1 MPTDTHGL
9 FHMTIKSTAVN
20 LYTQTSSNP
29 QSQNVRIC
37 GINFPSDQDMGGYQ
51 GAPYTY
57 EIKQVSG
64 AAAGTIFPQSGI
76 QDWNSY
82 NCQAIPGDPDFR
94 HQWYWG
100 LNAGEYYEI
109 KSTNYFGDVKIF
121 GFYTNPISNW
131 GTIPE
136 DHGVLL
142 TFQPATNALEASLF
156 TKDVPSAL
164 RTDITFTDSTNVF
177 PNKPI
182 IPNGQTQNWYSLNYQ
197 LSPFV
202 NSSNSTW
209 NAFNC
214 EKEGGVNNGG
224 DCTPVGG
231 NNHYQKHTVDLSGPA
246 DGGSWGWDIPD
257 GSGGN
262 TRVILVWAEIGE
274 YFTPTSWNCSGS
286 PNWDCI
292 DPGDGSGTYSSLVDC
307 NTACVE
313 SYDCISV
320 GTPGNVTYVCTNPGD
335 GTGQFTPITASLN
348 GYASALLECQDNCPG
363 ESWNC
368 VDVPII
374 SNIPGATVPTCQ
386 SIVGTT
392 GSYTSLT
399 QCESSCGTS
408 WACKPGGMQ
417 VVDSYTGIW
426 SSPIHDHISPNCK
439 YNGGFIQY
447 RMMLMNGGTPM
458 DSTTACEWH
467 LFHSAINVHLRYDE
481 MYHVA
486 AITPGAPPNPC
497 VDAAS
502 GSFYQYN
509 TKPHFTNPGGIY
521 DSNVFNSFDN
531 WYKALEY
538 LNLQYQ
544 ALGNGSHTSNTPFD
558 YLMGGSGTYLDF
570 DAIVQMMRDTC
581 PFWGI
586 DWETQPPP
594 NGTLRTMF
602 AISEN
607 CTCYYEEC
615 GCTEVPGTSNP
626 NNFPTEA
633 HCESICCPTSWNC
646 TSVAT
651 PNTPLGTCTDPG
663 DGSGTFTD
671 ANSGGNP
678 GDGLAACQDDCM
690 TSWDCNPNAPLFVDK
705 DDCLN
710 PNKIFLDVDWWG
722 PGGNGYNIIGNPY
735 GFGVLGIAPFF
746 ANPANGHQYTK
757 LSDCTFIKETEPID
771 FNLAPPYY
779 GISWLACHRF
789 GTGVL
794 DVPNAASAQTH
805 MYALLRGTY
814 LSVGHTSGSS
824 AVFPNATNYDPVGD
838 RCFNDLV
845 GSNLYGQTTFCHFDT
860 WADLI
865 TGCNIL
871 GIVEPLS
878 TTPMTM
884 STTFE
889 KVRNS
894 ITFHFNAPGNPI
906 GANSIRGG
914 YAPCVCYDTTYCKC
928 TKILGQGTNPYY
940 NYPTEAD
947 CLTTCCGQYPDT
959 WDCVQEEIPAD
970 VPGIGPIS
978 SLGQFVCVVKTD
990 GSGQYNSLQN
1000 CKNNCGN
1007 PKPPVEPIEEDMTI
1021 LNTEKII
1028 KKNISIK
1035 TSKGVSTNFGNIR
1048 PDSTI

>member
-1 MPTDTHGL
+1 MPNDTHGL
-9 FHMTIKSTAVN
+9 FHLNIKSTSVG
-20 LYTQTSSNP
+20 LYSQTSSNP
-29 QSQNVRIC
+29 QSQNRRVC
-37 GINFPSDQDMGGYQ
+37 GSNFPSNLDLGGYQ
-51 GAPYTY
+51 GDPYTY
-57 EIKQVSG
+57 EIKQVTG
-64 AAAGTIFPQSGI
+64 VAAGTIFPQTGI
-76 QDWNSY
+76 MDWHTN
-82 NCQAIPGDPDFR
+82 NCYAGPGSVDFR
-94 HQWYWG
+94 AQSYTQ
-100 LNAGEYYEI
+100 LNPGEYYEI

-121 GFYTNPISNW
+121 KFYTNPISNW
-131 GTIPE
+131 GAVPE
-136 DHGVLL
+136 DAGVLL
-142 TFQPATNALEASLF
+142 TFQPATNALEASLH
-156 TKDVPSAL
+156 TYDVPSAI

-177 PNKPI
+177 PDKPI
-182 IPNGQTQNWYSLNYQ
+182 IPRGQTQNWSSLNWHY
-197 LSPFV
+197 SPF
-202 NSSNSTW
+202 NNNINTTW
-209 NAFNC
+209 DAFNC
-214 EKEGGVNNGG
+214 EKEGGVGYTPDGDCALAVGG
-224 DCTPVGG
+224 D
-231 NNHYQKHTVDLSGPA
+231 NHYQKHTVDLSGPA

-262 TRVILVWAEIGE
+262 TRVIVVWAEIGA
-274 YFTPTSWNCSGS
+274 YFTPVSWNCSGS
-286 PNWDCI
+286 PNWVCT

-307 NTACVE
+307 NTACIE
-313 SYDCISV
+313 SYNCIPV
-320 GTPGNVTYVCTNPGD
+320 GVPGNVTYLCTDPND
-335 GTGQFTPITASLN
+335 GTGQYSSLVDC
-348 GYASALLECQDNCPG
+348 SVNCPG

-368 VDVPII
+368 VQVPII
-374 SNIPGATVPTCQ
+374 STIPGATAPTCQ

-399 QCESSCGTS
+399 HCEMSCGTS
-408 WACKPGGMQ
+408 WDCKPGGMQ
-417 VVDSYTGIW
+417 VVDSHTGIF
-426 SSPIHDHISPNCK
+426 SAPIHDHISPNCK
-439 YNGGFIQY
+439 YNFIGPY

-458 DSTTACEWH
+458 DSTTASEWH

-521 DSNVFNSFDN
+521 DSNVFNSFDS
-531 WYKALEY
+531 WYEALEY
-538 LNLQYQ
+538 LNNQYQ
-544 ALGNGSHTSNTPFD
+544 TLGNGSHTSNTPFD
-558 YLMGGSGTYLDF
+558 YLMGGGGTYLDF

-594 NGTLRTMF
+594 NGTLRTIF
-602 AISEN
+602 ATSEN
-607 CTCYYEEC
+607 CACYYEDC
-615 GCTEVPGTSNP
+615 DCTEVPGTNGY
-626 NNFPTEA
+626 PTEA

-646 TSVAT
+646 TAVAT
-651 PNTPLGTCTDPG
+651 PSTPLGTCTDPG
-663 DGSGTFTD
+663 DGSGIHTD

-690 TSWDCNPNAPLFVDK
+690 TSWDCNPNAPIFVDD

-722 PGGNGYNIIGNPY
+722 PGGNGSDLAGIPY

-771 FNLAPPYY
+771 FNLPYPY
-779 GISWLACHRF
+779 GMSWLPCTRF
-789 GTGVL
+789 GTGAL
-794 DVPNAASAQTH
+794 DIPNAVSALTH
-805 MYALLRGTY
+805 QYALYHGTR
-814 LSVGHTSGSS
+814 LSVGHYAGSS
-824 AVFPNATNYDPVGD
+824 AVFPNAVNYDPVGD
-838 RCFNDLV
+838 RCFNDTV
-845 GSNLYGQTTFCHFDT
+845 GSNLYGVTWDCYFDT

-865 TGCNIL
+865 TGCNIV

-884 STTFE
+884 STPFE
-889 KVRNS
+889 MVKGS
-894 ITFHFNAPGNPI
+894 ISFHFNQPGNPI
-906 GANSIRGG
+906 GADSIHGRYGH
-914 YAPCVCYDTTYCKC
+914 CVCYDSTYCKC

-959 WDCVQEEIPAD
+959 WDCVQEDSSATIGP
-970 VPGIGPIS
+970 PGIGQIPL
-978 SLGQFVCVVKTD
+978 LGQFVCIVKTD
-990 GSGQYNSLQN
+990 GSGQFNSLQH
-1000 CKNNCGN
+1000 CKNTCGK
-1007 PKPPVEPIEEDMTI
+1007 PKQFDDPFVKEEPI

-1035 TSKGVSTNFGNIR
+1035 TTKGVSTNFGHIK
-1048 PDSTI
+1048 PDSII